1 LAQFS
6 VIQTH
11 LSHRFVPC
19 RGLPRPT
26 LERVLSAAFLNKYLR
41 DAPIQSMSAL
51 GQKQTFNNRHLDVR
65 FRGQSEPF
73 SALAFKSAFDPKQTF
88 IVRSR

>member
-1 LAQFS
+1 
-6 VIQTH
+6 
-11 LSHRFVPC
+11 
-19 RGLPRPT
+19 
-26 LERVLSAAFLNKYLR
+26 
-41 DAPIQSMSAL
+41 MSAL